1 MPDIASGLGT
11 PQDGENVNTDAGF
24 EAALARKT
32 GNEEALAEREPR
44 ISTSI
49 LDGLTEGPEGPARD
63 DAGRFAA
70 DEVDE
75 AELEDTPEEP
85 EEEEETSEEEP
96 AAEAEPDDPW
106 QIRYEEAQKVIGR
119 QGNELGQERQARQ
132 ALEQRLA
139 ALEGRLSAQPAAP
152 MLTGDALIERADE
165 LIVERGEVQAA
176 IHALNEDPSERLYK
190 QVLRS
195 WVAEDPVEA
204 MRFDTDL
211 RALQRE
217 QQAGQA
223 QPAAPTVDP
232 WVEEQKSHA
241 AMTRALATVQSESQD
256 WDTVAPHLEKAL
268 EQVPQRVAAMVA
280 SSDEA
285 ERLDGVRLV
294 ADRARL
300 IAATSLG
307 SKAKDQQKAAAT
319 ERKKAAAG
327 VTSGSLRPVSP
338 ADTTGNDDREAAIKA
353 FKKEFIETPSTSV
366 QDGLTGI

>member
-1 MPDIASGLGT
+1 
-11 PQDGENVNTDAGF
+11 
-24 EAALARKT
+24 
-32 GNEEALAEREPR
+32 
-44 ISTSI
+44 
-49 LDGLTEGPEGPARD
+49 
-63 DAGRFAA
+63 
-70 DEVDE
+70 
-75 AELEDTPEEP
+75 
-85 EEEEETSEEEP
+85 
-96 AAEAEPDDPW
+96 
-106 QIRYEEAQKVIGR
+106 
-119 QGNELGQERQARQ
+119 
-132 ALEQRLA
+132 
-139 ALEGRLSAQPAAP
+139 
-152 MLTGDALIERADE
+152 
-165 LIVERGEVQAA
+165 
-176 IHALNEDPSERLYK
+176 
-190 QVLRS
+190 
-195 WVAEDPVEA
+195 